1 MEERSGG
8 RPRWQCHGSDRHKKH
23 AQFAIAYVGRV
34 RHCCALLQK
43 VESDVQVV

>member
-8 RPRWQCHGSDRHKKH
+8 RPLCSVME
-23 AQFAIAYVGRV
+23 AIAYVGRV

-43 VESDVQVV
+43 VELDVQVV